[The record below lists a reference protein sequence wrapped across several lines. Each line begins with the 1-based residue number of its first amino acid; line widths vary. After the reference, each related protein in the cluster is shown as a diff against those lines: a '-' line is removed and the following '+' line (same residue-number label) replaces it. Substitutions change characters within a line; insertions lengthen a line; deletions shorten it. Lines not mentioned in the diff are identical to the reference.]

1 MCHACRYFSARDP
14 SLVNGSSCIGVATAS
29 TPAGPFNSSSSE
41 ALTCNEAMGGM
52 IDPSPFVD
60 TDGSVYLLYKVGR
73 VLERL
78 HLLSRLIASGDTAIA
93 HQLACTAEC
102 LVSARLAPSSADT
115 RHVGPG
121 QATPQLPWAPHLHA
135 HGL

>member
-1 MCHACRYFSARDP
+1 MLFGGVLQPELQSHTSLHSLSAVCHACRYFSARDP

-60 TDGSVYLLYKVGR
+60 TDGSVHLLYKVGS
-73 VLERL
+73 VIERL
-78 HLLSRLIASGDTAIA
+78 HLLSRLVASGDSTVA
-93 HQLACTAEC
+93 HELACTMGS
-102 LVSARLAPSSADT
+102 V
-115 RHVGPG
+115 PG
-121 QATPQLPWAPHLHA
+121 VCTACPKQC
-135 HGL
+135 